1 MTAVLQLRD
10 TIFQKAFKRLATV
23 LHSNEEDALRFFRRA
38 LESKLWKMA
47 ASLPQS
53 VWPLARFTIG
63 ARLFCT
69 QIADSNQVA
78 RPDEGMEP
86 GPRKSQGISVRF
98 GAAGACAH
106 TRTGLDIDCGLTL
119 LGCHNQDRLFRR
131 GETWGRWRASR
142 SST

>member
-1 MTAVLQLRD
+1 MNDGSVTTLRD
-10 TIFQKAFKRLATV
+10 AIFQKAFKPLATV
-23 LHSNEEDALRFFRRA
+23 LHSNEEDASRFSQRV

-69 QIADSNQVA
+69 RIADSNQVA

-86 GPRKSQGISVRF
+86 GP
-98 GAAGACAH
+98 
-106 TRTGLDIDCGLTL
+106 
-119 LGCHNQDRLFRR
+119 
-131 GETWGRWRASR
+131 
-142 SST
+142 